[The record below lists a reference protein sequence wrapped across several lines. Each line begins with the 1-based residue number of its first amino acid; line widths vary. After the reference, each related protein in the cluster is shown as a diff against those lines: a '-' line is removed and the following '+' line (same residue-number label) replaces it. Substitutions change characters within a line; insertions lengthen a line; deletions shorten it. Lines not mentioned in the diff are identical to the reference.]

1 MSLRVQRK
9 YPFFVSCCFSFLLSC
24 PHLKLSSLGAAWT
37 VWDDAEIPKR
47 KLIFLSRG
55 TMERGLWKLE
65 IAGKVLKRREENSL
79 ILRVT

>member
-1 MSLRVQRK
+1 MPIFCSML
-9 YPFFVSCCFSFLLSC
+9 FLFSSLLS
-24 PHLKLSSLGAAWT
+24 PSQAVLSLGATLT

-65 IAGKVLKRREENSL
+65 IVGKVLKRREENSL
-79 ILRVT
+79 ILCVT